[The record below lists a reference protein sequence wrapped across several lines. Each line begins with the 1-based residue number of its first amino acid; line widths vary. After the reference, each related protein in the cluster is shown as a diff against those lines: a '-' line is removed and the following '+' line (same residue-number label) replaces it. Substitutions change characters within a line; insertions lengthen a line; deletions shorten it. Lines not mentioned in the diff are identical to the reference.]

1 MRVATKPKKS
11 KSKKRLLLL
20 ALVACGLATTW
31 QLHRTAS
38 SRADWFKNLTSG
50 GGVVDTKQAE
60 GPAGPRRVVGE
71 GRLIARPG
79 AEVTVGAEIA
89 GRITRVAVEGKAV
102 VARGDVVAGIHCE
115 GQIAAVAGAEA
126 K

>member
-11 KSKKRLLLL
+11 KSKKPLVLL

-50 GGVVDTKQAE
+50 GGIADTKPAE
-60 GPAGPRRVVGE
+60 GPAGPRRRGGE

-79 AEVTVGAEIA
+79 AAVTVGGEIA
-89 GRITRVAVEGKAV
+89 GPSTRMAVEEKAV
-102 VARGDVVAGIHCE
+102 VHRGD
-115 GQIAAVAGAEA
+115 
-126 K
+126 

>member
-50 GGVVDTKQAE
+50 GGIADTKPAE
-60 GPAGPRRVVGE
+60 GPAGPRRGGGE

-79 AEVTVGAEIA
+79 AEGTVGGGIA
-89 GRITRVAVEGKAV
+89 GEIPRGAVGGKAGV
-102 VARGDVVAGIHCE
+102 HRGEGETGVHCGE
-115 GQIAAVAGAEA
+115 RPP
-126 K
+126 